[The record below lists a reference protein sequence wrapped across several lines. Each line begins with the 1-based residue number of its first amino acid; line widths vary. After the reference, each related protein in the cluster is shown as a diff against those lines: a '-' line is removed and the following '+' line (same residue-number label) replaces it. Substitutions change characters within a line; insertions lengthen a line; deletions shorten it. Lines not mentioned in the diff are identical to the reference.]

1 MPLLK
6 TVSIDTSPAT
16 GVHGYSRNLI
26 VSYPMYV
33 DVRNKTISKVHIDIR
48 NSSNQKIEFQNGSI
62 TVLTLH
68 FKCG

>member
-1 MPLLK
+1 M
-6 TVSIDTSPAT
+6 
-16 GVHGYSRNLI
+16 YSRNLI

-33 DVRNKTISKVHIDIR
+33 DVRNNVISKVHINIP
-48 NSSNQKIEFQNGSI
+48 NSNNQKIEFQNGSI